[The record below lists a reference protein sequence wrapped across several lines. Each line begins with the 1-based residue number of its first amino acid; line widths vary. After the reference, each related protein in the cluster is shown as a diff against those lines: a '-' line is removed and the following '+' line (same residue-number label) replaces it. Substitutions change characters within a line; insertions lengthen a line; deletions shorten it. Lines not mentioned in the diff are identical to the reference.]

1 MTEEPRIIPPEPSGP
16 LPGAYDWL
24 VGGTRAHTVE
34 VPIETNG
41 TIRVLRVDL
50 TARARVSPN
59 RPWGYIILIW
69 GMLMLGLLLGLVL
82 KPANAQS
89 QQWRTWR
96 NGPNTYTTGPETMSR
111 SWRDGPNVYTE
122 TQHRDGTKERCRSWR
137 EGPNAY
143 TRCQ

>member
-1 MTEEPRIIPPEPSGP
+1 MSDEPRIVPLEPP
-16 LPGAYDWL
+16 PGAYDWI
-24 VGGTRAHTVE
+24 VGGSKTHQVD
-34 VPIETNG
+34 VPLNVDG
-41 TIRVLRVDL
+41 SIRVLRVEI

-59 RPWGYIILIW
+59 RPWGYIVLIW
-69 GMLMLGLLLGLVL
+69 GMLVLGLLLALVL
-82 KPANAQS
+82 RPANAHAQS

-96 NGPNTYTTGPETMSR
+96 DGPNTYTTGPETMSR

-137 EGPNAY
+137 DGPNAY